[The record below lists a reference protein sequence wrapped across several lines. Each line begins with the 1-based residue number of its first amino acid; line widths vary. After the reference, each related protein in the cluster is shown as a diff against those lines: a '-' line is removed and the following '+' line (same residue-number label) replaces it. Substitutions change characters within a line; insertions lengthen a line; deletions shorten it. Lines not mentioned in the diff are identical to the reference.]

1 MVDGRS
7 DPWAAGLLLCF
18 RGKLVNRFYLILLFG
33 SAERVTRGVSL
44 YFMSNIAGR
53 LIGTQLS
60 GLSYQFGGLPLSL
73 ATSGHIA
80 LASWLAARPLRSV

>member
-1 MVDGRS
+1 M
-7 DPWAAGLLLCF
+7 AAPIHGLRVFC
-18 RGKLVNRFYLILLFG
+18 LVFVANSSIDSYLILLFG

-44 YFMSNIAGR
+44 YFMANIAGR

-73 ATSGHIA
+73 ATSGHFG
-80 LASWLAARPLRSV
+80 LASWLAARLLRSV

>member
-1 MVDGRS
+1 MGCGS
-7 DPWAAGLLLCF
+7 FASFSC
-18 RGKLVNRFYLILLFG
+18 KLVNRFLLILLFG

-44 YFMSNIAGR
+44 YFMANIAGR

-73 ATSGHIA
+73 ATSGHFG
-80 LASWLAARPLRSV
+80 LASWLAARLLRSV